1 MIGRIIGLLISVGL
15 IVAGLSGNFV
25 LRGTDSS
32 IALVIAGVVFLIF
45 DIIGIIRE
53 KNNKGNDNDIQEQ

>member
-1 MIGRIIGLLISVGL
+1 MIGRIIGLLISIGL
-15 IVAGLSGNFV
+15 LIAGLSGEFV

-32 IALVIAGVVFLIF
+32 VALVIAGVVFLVF

-53 KNNKGNDNDIQEQ
+53 KNNNNNDVQE

>member
-15 IVAGLSGNFV
+15 IIAGLSGNFV

-32 IALVIAGVVFLIF
+32 VALVIAGVVFLIF
-45 DIIGIIRE
+45 DIIGIVRE
-53 KNNKGNDNDIQEQ
+53 KNKNNNDDAQE